1 MNLILLG
8 PPGAGKGTQGALLAS
23 HFDVPRIATGDLLR
37 DAVRRG
43 TPLGRKAQSYMD
55 AGELVPDPV
64 ILGLVREVLEDHAGS
79 DSDSDAEAADSGGS
93 PGAIFDGF
101 PRNIPQAEA
110 LDGLLEEL
118 NMTLDAVILVDVPDD
133 VLVKR
138 LSGRRSC
145 PECGKVHNIHYDPPS
160 EEGVC
165 DRCGGTLVERADDA
179 PETVRKRLTVYRQST
194 EPLIAFYD
202 DSPTPVRRVDGDGPV
217 EIVQKRILEELGG

>member
-37 DAVRRG
+37 EAVRRG
-43 TPLGRKAQSYMD
+43 TPMGQKAQSYMD

-79 DSDSDAEAADSGGS
+79 SSGSGDSGDS

-110 LDGLLEEL
+110 LDELLEEL
-118 NMTLDAVILVDVPDD
+118 NMSLDAVILVDVPDD

-194 EPLIAFYD
+194 EPLIEFYD

-217 EIVQKRILEELGG
+217 KIVQKRILEELGG